1 VKPIDNI
8 TLEKLKEVLSYDP
21 ESGFFTWAQRGH
33 GRSLSKPAGCI
44 DPHSGYRVIAIDR
57 VDYYAQRLAWLW
69 IHGKLPTRTMKFQNG
84 DRADC
89 RISNLSE
96 GRYLRTK
103 HDFTTKEGKHAYD
116 KEHRALNREKYANK
130 HREKTYGLT
139 LADYSAL
146 IAAQDNKCAICR
158 QPETATRNG
167 RVKALAIDHCHATG
181 EIRQLL
187 CVACNTGLGKFKDDR
202 NLMLAAIK
210 YLDKYSGREQ
220 VAAKLE
226 LVRKEQ

>member
-1 VKPIDNI
+1 VKPSTQI
-8 TLEKLKEVLSYDP
+8 TLERLKQDLSYDP
-21 ESGFFTWAQRGH
+21 ETGVFMWIERKVGKPIH
-33 GRSLSKPAGCI
+33 KPAGNVNKTN
-44 DPHSGYRVIAIDR
+44 GYRTIVIDG
-57 VDYYAQRLAWLW
+57 VKHLAQRLAWLW
-69 IHGKLPTRTMKFQNG
+69 MHGVLPNRLIRFQNG
-84 DRADC
+84 DHGDC

-96 GRYLRTK
+96 GKWFKTK
-103 HDFTTKEGKHAYD
+103 FDHDTKEGKSAYQI
-116 KEHRALNREKYANK
+116 EYRAM
-130 HREKTYGLT
+130 HREKFAQKERERKFGLS

-146 IAAQDNKCAICR
+146 VAAQDNKCAICR

-167 RVKALAIDHCHATG
+167 KVKALAIDHCHANG
-181 EIRQLL
+181 EIRELL

-210 YLDKYSGREQ
+210 YLDKHSGREQ